1 MIRTQTTNV
10 RSAMALRHTIE
21 NVIWYVVL
29 CLIAVVTAFPFVWVF
44 FTSFK
49 GPNDAIYSVPPQ
61 LIPHDP
67 TFANYLRV
75 WNQLPVW
82 RFFLNSIAVA
92 VSVVILNVL
101 FCSLTAYPLAKMK
114 FRGRDAIFYLILAT
128 FVVPPQLISIPS
140 YVLALNTFHYHNTLF
155 ALIFPNLATAFNIFL
170 LRQAF
175 QGVPDDLIDAGRI
188 DGGGELR
195 IWWDILMPTI
205 RPSLATTAIIV
216 FVNMWNDFYWPS
228 LMLPTMGN
236 KTLQVGLVALQGRF
250 ANDPRGIAAGVV
262 MTVVPMIVLFV
273 MLQRQFVRGLTGAVK
288 G

>member
-10 RSAMALRHTIE
+10 RSTRTLRHTSE
-21 NVIWYVVL
+21 NIIWYVVL
-29 CLIAVVTAFPFVWVF
+29 CLVAVVTAFPFVWVF

-49 GPNDAIYSVPPQ
+49 GPNDVIYSVPPQ

-67 TFANYLRV
+67 TFANYSRI

-140 YVLALNTFHYHNTLF
+140 YVLAVNVFHYYDTIF

-170 LRQAF
+170 LRQVF
-175 QGVPDDLIDAGRI
+175 QGVPNDLIDAGRM
-188 DGGGELR
+188 DGASELR
-195 IWWDILMPTI
+195 IWWDILMPI
-205 RPSLATTAIIV
+205 VRPSLATTAIIV

-273 MLQRQFVRGLTGAVK
+273 VLQRQFVRGLTGAVK